1 LVIPQGEPDAP
12 IWRFQ
17 LRNAT
22 VGAAI
27 PGGFKLRLLTEDLQP
42 FPNNEDIATTAV
54 EQLFV
59 EVALE
64 AGEGIVWEIE
74 PLPENYDREILK
86 F

>member
-1 LVIPQGEPDAP
+1 MSAAGYAYTGQIYELTITPQSQLNAT
-12 IWRFQ
+12 IWYFE
-17 LRNAT
+17 LRNAA

-54 EQLFV
+54 EQLYV

-64 AGEGIVWEIE
+64 QEKA
-74 PLPENYDREILK
+74 
-86 F
+86 